1 MVNAKKKR
9 NRLLDLD
16 ALNPSIGDVKIGGNK
31 YKVFQPAYED
41 FVLMPILFDQLGQM
55 ETLNTEENK
64 TQKMEQIEQ
73 MREIVKRI
81 IPDLDQN
88 ILTFGQLMRIVQYVS
103 EKFAEQME
111 DEYGVSAEDAG
122 KGKQ

>member
-1 MVNAKKKR
+1 M
-9 NRLLDLD
+9 
-16 ALNPSIGDVKIGGNK
+16 
-31 YKVFQPAYED
+31 FQPSYED
-41 FVLMPILFDQLGQM
+41 FVLLPILFDQLGQI
-55 ETLNTEENK
+55 ETVDINENK
-64 TQKMEQIEQ
+64 NQKIEQIER

-111 DEYGVSAEDAG
+111 DEYGVNVEDAG
-122 KGKQ
+122 KGKPAP